1 MSETR
6 ITSLERCERGPRG
19 ERGEQGERGKR
30 GKTGPTGPTGPTGAT
45 GPAGATG
52 ATGPAGFPSILAA
65 ATVSPIEGYI
75 NNVGFT
81 GPITHTPGTGV
92 FTLTLANP
100 PPNLTSDTVI
110 LGMIINTGA
119 GGQITMSGSTA
130 PNLIQISTFNAAGVA
145 TDLPFYVA
153 VLDLAP

>member
-6 ITSLERCERGPRG
+6 IALESQGP
-19 ERGEQGERGKR
+19 RGKR
-30 GKTGPTGPTGPTGAT
+30 GRTGPTGPTGKTGAT
-45 GPAGATG
+45 GPAGPTGATG
-52 ATGPAGFPSILAA
+52 ATGPTGLASILAA

-81 GPITHTPGTGV
+81 GSITHTPGTGV

-110 LGMIINTGA
+110 LGMILNTGA

-130 PNLIQISTFNAAGVA
+130 PNLIQISTFNAAGVP